1 MNVGMLLISI
11 ALHASAPAPDP
22 FAERLDE
29 AAYLEALERLQL
41 TEVMDTY
48 ISSRELDDPLAA
60 AAVQLS
66 SLATSMRD
74 PGLASDE
81 RRALLDRR
89 LAARSLAMDSTGLT
103 HLQEADWRLDQAED
117 HLLLG
122 LGLEYLG
129 LTVMHGSPAPRQATM
144 ASRHVDESMA
154 QLNRAEIA
162 IEKAIWELEKTPASK
177 RSAIERSQLVELRET
192 HRDRRLPL
200 LRGMMLVH
208 AFMMEEDDQQR
219 SQQIA
224 EARESLKDLS
234 EQLEGGAR
242 VKAAWLEGMVEAE
255 SGNFDIAEDRFRDAA
270 TDGAA
275 SRADVLSARIGGVAN
290 RTVDG
295 GPDRGIRAAESL
307 ARRYA
312 EPSDRAE
319 RILITD
325 ALVRLHLQAAATS
338 NRSMHE
344 AAAAAAWIELAEL
357 LKSQGFDPATADAFA
372 RERLELLPLASG
384 DSSHLPGEAVLL
396 QLRKSPDPVA
406 IRALLERQDLS
417 DRTRVQAMLLLSERL
432 EMKGA
437 ADEAAEIAME
447 ASVLGQGV
455 QEGVVAALRAA
466 SLSME
471 LLERDPDSS
480 RVRSLARA
488 ALRVLCTQYP
498 DAPEID
504 AWRLV
509 AARVARQ
516 DDDPAS
522 ARGFYESI
530 LIGTEA
536 RRESIL
542 ELADV
547 LRALATTPE
556 ARATAME
563 TLRRLARE
571 QGGVRSDDIGLVM
584 SAMLLDDSRAGE
596 ASAVL
601 GAIDRDRLG
610 IPMQA
615 RYDALLLRCAD
626 GDADALVEAAGQV
639 SRRGSADGGQS
650 LVVALRT
657 TLQRLDAK
665 AEADGIPADP
675 EALRRELLPLA
686 EALEL
691 WLEKQELE
699 DAALWALVADARC
712 RCEDPVTALRIYD
725 RMLAGNPNAGVLL
738 AGRAEALIAIGG
750 EDGLAQAMTIHRR
763 LSSGGME
770 SNPRRWWRSQLRM
783 LEILDLMGR
792 STDRIAPRI
801 RRLQQQ
807 DPNFGGADHR
817 RSFERLLVKYQ

>member
-1 MNVGMLLISI
+1 
-11 ALHASAPAPDP
+11 
-22 FAERLDE
+22 
-29 AAYLEALERLQL
+29 
-41 TEVMDTY
+41 
-48 ISSRELDDPLAA
+48 
-60 AAVQLS
+60 
-66 SLATSMRD
+66 
-74 PGLASDE
+74 
-81 RRALLDRR
+81 
-89 LAARSLAMDSTGLT
+89 
-103 HLQEADWRLDQAED
+103 
-117 HLLLG
+117 
-122 LGLEYLG
+122 
-129 LTVMHGSPAPRQATM
+129 
-144 ASRHVDESMA
+144 
-154 QLNRAEIA
+154 
-162 IEKAIWELEKTPASK
+162 
-177 RSAIERSQLVELRET
+177 
-192 HRDRRLPL
+192 
-200 LRGMMLVH
+200 
-208 AFMMEEDDQQR
+208 
-219 SQQIA
+219 
-224 EARESLKDLS
+224 
-234 EQLEGGAR
+234 
-242 VKAAWLEGMVEAE
+242 
-255 SGNFDIAEDRFRDAA
+255 
-270 TDGAA
+270 
-275 SRADVLSARIGGVAN
+275 
-290 RTVDG
+290 
-295 GPDRGIRAAESL
+295 
-307 ARRYA
+307 
-312 EPSDRAE
+312 
-319 RILITD
+319 
-325 ALVRLHLQAAATS
+325 
-338 NRSMHE
+338 
-344 AAAAAAWIELAEL
+344 
-357 LKSQGFDPATADAFA
+357 
-372 RERLELLPLASG
+372 
-384 DSSHLPGEAVLL
+384 
-396 QLRKSPDPVA
+396 
-406 IRALLERQDLS
+406 
-417 DRTRVQAMLLLSERL
+417 
-432 EMKGA
+432 
-437 ADEAAEIAME
+437 
-447 ASVLGQGV
+447 
-455 QEGVVAALRAA
+455 
-466 SLSME
+466 
-471 LLERDPDSS
+471 
-480 RVRSLARA
+480 
-488 ALRVLCTQYP
+488 
-498 DAPEID
+498 
-504 AWRLV
+504 
-509 AARVARQ
+509 
-516 DDDPAS
+516 DPAS

-750 EDGLAQAMTIHRR
+750 EDGLGQAMTIHRR